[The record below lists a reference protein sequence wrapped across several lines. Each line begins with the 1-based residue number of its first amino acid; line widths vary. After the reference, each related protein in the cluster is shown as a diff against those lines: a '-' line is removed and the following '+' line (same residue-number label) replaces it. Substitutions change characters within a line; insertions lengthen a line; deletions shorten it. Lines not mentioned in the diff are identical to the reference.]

1 MVNGHQV
8 KPGSESN
15 LYVEWVECKR
25 EASKDA
31 NQNSDP
37 KAGAKAFYPGSHGQ
51 AGGVQSLTF
60 VERKVHLRISLAH

>member
-1 MVNGHQV
+1 M

-31 NQNSDP
+31 NQNSNP
-37 KAGAKAFYPGSHGQ
+37 KAGAKAFYPGTHGQ